1 MKTLFIFVL
10 SFVFTSTAVFGATQ
24 VQIKQAEKDVK
35 KGIYIND
42 VGVKVSKPDEYICK
56 IYRSTHIHYKDKT
69 DWLLAVVKRGC

>member
-10 SFVFTSTAVFGATQ
+10 SFLFTSTVFGATQ
-24 VQIKQAEKDVK
+24 EQIKQAKKDVK

-56 IYRSTHIHYKDKT
+56 VYRSTHIHYKDKT